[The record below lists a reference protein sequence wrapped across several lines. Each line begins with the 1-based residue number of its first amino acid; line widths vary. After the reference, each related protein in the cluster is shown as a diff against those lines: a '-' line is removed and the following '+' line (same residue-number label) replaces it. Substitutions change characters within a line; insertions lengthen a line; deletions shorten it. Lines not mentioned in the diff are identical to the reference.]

1 MSLDKILQSR
11 LGELLLVVAKQEAH
25 IAALETE
32 RDILSERLAAI
43 ESPPVQENDDGAA

>member
-1 MSLDKILQSR
+1 MSFEKILQSR

-32 RDILSERLAAI
+32 RDILIDRIAAI
-43 ESPPVQENDDGAA
+43 ESPPVEENDDGAS